1 MSFVSRCFRRLH
13 LLVPLAFLVTMGG
26 CERLP
31 PPAESG
37 ELVVGVREAAG
48 FFERTPEGYAGAE
61 HDLVQ
66 GFANELGL
74 RVRFV
79 TANDPAGLAELLRKA
94 KVHLALARPNAD
106 NEFLHSQPIRRSKQV
121 VAGISDGLAP
131 EDLSELAG
139 REVQV
144 IAGSPLAG
152 VLRELPQ
159 PPVVLEVPDT
169 DEAALLARVA
179 ESYNGLAA
187 VHEIHLDLATNFH
200 PDLRP
205 LVRLPGEVALGWSF
219 AGEGASALRA
229 QADTYLA
236 EMQRNGGLARIHDRY
251 FGHINRIT
259 ANNAAQFIEDIRN
272 RLPDYRHDFQVAE
285 ELTGIDWRLLAALA
299 YQESKWDP
307 LATSYTNVRGM
318 MMLTEDTADH
328 LGVKN
333 RLDPAESIRAGARYL
348 QDLVEQIPSTT
359 PMPDRLWLALAAYN
373 LGMGHLRGGIVIGKS
388 QQRDTD
394 SWYEMKRV
402 LPQLARPAIYS
413 RLKSGR
419 ARGGEA
425 VIMVENIRTY
435 FDILARFEAPHAT
448 PFPRQPSNRLR
459 LR

>member
-169 DEAALLARVA
+169 DEAALLA
-179 ESYNGLAA
+179 
-187 VHEIHLDLATNFH
+187 
-200 PDLRP
+200 
-205 LVRLPGEVALGWSF
+205 
-219 AGEGASALRA
+219 
-229 QADTYLA
+229 
-236 EMQRNGGLARIHDRY
+236 
-251 FGHINRIT
+251 
-259 ANNAAQFIEDIRN
+259 
-272 RLPDYRHDFQVAE
+272 
-285 ELTGIDWRLLAALA
+285 ALA